1 MDPVSAIGLVA
12 AICQFV
18 DFAAKIV
25 HGARQVYTSDAMMA
39 ASDADSLVCASE
51 LDALSIRLNPPGLL
65 AQNPD
70 DEALFRLANRCRVIS
85 SELSALLRITR
96 AKEPDSKWHSFVSSL
111 KSHLKKSERDDLLRR
126 LADCRAQLNL
136 QLIRMNN
143 LDSKALHQQVLRS
156 LQSNDVAF
164 QRLLAEISN
173 IRENVTLTSLS
184 SQAELQLQRIFA
196 LPDDSRKAL
205 TRGKILNLLQYE
217 TAHER
222 FDDIITV
229 DQSCFSWAIDETV
242 RLAPIQQPH
251 FRSPQYSQTGPSQHR
266 GKQQHIDFEPSPNE
280 VVALSLDDFGEST
293 SAGAEDESNPSS
305 PSVSL
310 CKNQFCAWLQYG
322 AGIFHVVGKPYTGK
336 SVLMKFLCDHEA
348 TARMLN
354 VWAEGSKLILAKFFL
369 CYDGSKKQRTIAG
382 LCRSILHDI
391 LEQCPELIEK
401 ALPDLVK
408 LVESHPWQL
417 EFKTHLRADRVE
429 NALIHVLEILSRSS
443 ECKACIFIDGLDEYN
458 DDFRNFT
465 TLSDLLC
472 HWTQSGGQNVKL
484 CVASRPD
491 SAFLRAFDQHQRI
504 WIEQYSGTEVR
515 KLVRERLQVAVS
527 AGGYEQDIMGQIL
540 DAIVQRSAGNFP
552 WAASAASAIANTLLR
567 DESLALELRL
577 AHSRTPGQDPRT
589 VDQLALEQILLQQ
602 NVPSYP
608 PTPQSAGR
616 LRSISLAPGS
626 IGFLESESRKQ
637 SVVTHQESGNAEQTL
652 QLKSLLGITT
662 HYEDDYFAAE
672 DARLAGTCEWINERA
687 SYRDWVDSKANGTQ
701 VLWLVGKP
709 ASGKSTLTSYI
720 ISQLQQQRGAS
731 VIYFFFKHADR
742 SKAVFGA
749 CLKALAYQTALHSDQ
764 VRAEFLAVDKA
775 QIESVN
781 PGTGGL
787 SSENQNERLLWRKL
801 FVDIILRSSLEEQY
815 WVIDGLDECENFAAA
830 FTSLLAK
837 SVHSIRLRILI
848 TSRETASLKT
858 EFDNVAA
865 RMSLNT
871 ECIEAANTL
880 KDIKL
885 LVQARG
891 SVLSSIEQ
899 HSSQHLIEQIV
910 SKSRGSFLWTTL
922 ILQELVNTYSD
933 SEAKRVLEE
942 VPRGMTALYQR
953 ILKTLAQADRDQ
965 TFMRAVLT
973 WVTCAPRPLSVE
985 ELDGALLHHL
995 GKSFP
1000 NLKVRLLA
1008 VGGQLL
1014 TIDKVGRVNLVHET
1028 AREFLLDTAEPSDFS
1043 ISAKTA
1049 HAIMAAACLECLSG
1063 PDMQAPRP
1071 RKRFNSN
1078 KTSIKRTSFSIYA
1091 ALNFSYH
1098 LRLADLTA
1106 ADLIMLLDTFLKT
1119 NVLSWIECIA
1129 NTSSVVPL
1137 VAAAA
1142 DMDHFVTKHMT
1153 TALAHERELQ
1163 SIKIWAKD
1171 LTRLSAKFADAL
1183 LANPAAIFSIL
1194 PPFCPKHSCI
1204 AGIAKPERGLTV
1216 IGSPDVEWDDRLSC
1230 IDLRTRASC
1239 VCFDDKFFAVGLAGP
1254 NGMIH
1259 IYRATTGQEHKVY
1272 QHEEALHMIRF
1283 LYGTELLASCG
1294 NRFLRIWNVFKDQVQ
1309 HVLPMPGPCLD
1320 LAYRSNILYAA
1331 CHKGFLAS
1339 WDVSDGACRL
1349 PDKPWNADPDV
1360 HDNQPLRPPSAVS
1373 ISTAHDMIAIASPG
1387 HPILLWSISDD
1398 MYYGTCGKRLPNG
1411 EVSKHNITAMVFNT
1425 DPDRPLLAASYL
1437 DGELAILDPFEDD
1450 TLTVVR
1456 AECPKLA
1463 ASPNGVFLAGA
1474 AGSGTIDVYHFETL
1488 QLIYRVT
1495 SSKQYIAGLAF
1506 SRDSCRLADIRGS
1519 ICNIWGPSRL
1529 RREDMI
1535 HDQSGDASCNQPP
1548 VTVAISEPKIKISA
1562 IANPTDDN
1570 HVLCG
1575 QSDGAVAVYSLRDGS
1590 QTEILYRHKSNVH
1603 SLHWWSRLNL
1613 CLSVDAS
1620 NAIHAWK
1627 MARSP
1632 HGGLITKEQIF
1643 QGRSSSQKA
1652 ITQLLVSET
1661 NDNFILSTNDSAHLW
1676 SCDGQELSSRPHS
1689 PPTHTWIQHPTSAMH
1704 VLRIEPTSVYIH
1716 NWTDLSEIKRIP
1728 IAVGGGLQ
1736 LKSARV
1742 CVVEQTQAVLLELCQ
1757 LDGNAGTKDVCL
1769 LDVECLKI
1777 TADDQ
1782 IEPDASTIQKT
1793 QPSIEA
1799 MKRDDPVQ
1807 HIAKLVFHGIGFL
1820 ENGRF
1825 VFLDKQSWICSV
1837 HLKRTQP
1844 GVTLHYHRHFFVPH
1858 EWYSGTREIL
1868 CGLVKRHVLFARND
1882 KVAVISGGLEYVQEV
1897 TMTVKGD

>member
-1 MDPVSAIGLVA
+1 MMDPVSAIGLVA

-51 LDALSIRLNPPGLL
+51 LDALSTRLNPPGLL
-65 AQNPD
+65 AQSPD

-85 SELSALLRITR
+85 SELSALLRTTR

-111 KSHLKKSERDDLLRR
+111 KSQLKKSERDDLLRR

-136 QLIRMNN
+136 QLIRMNS
-143 LDSKALHQQVLRS
+143 LDSKALHQQVLQS
-156 LQSNDVAF
+156 MQSNDVVF

-173 IRENVTLTSLS
+173 IRGNVMITSLS
-184 SQAELQLQRIFA
+184 NQAELQLQRIFD

-229 DQSCFSWAIDETV
+229 DQDCFSWAINETA
-242 RLAPIQQPH
+242 RLGPMQRPQ
-251 FRSPQYSQTGPSQHR
+251 FRLPQYSQTGPSPYRELQHF
-266 GKQQHIDFEPSPNE
+266 GVAPSPDE
-280 VVALSLDDFGEST
+280 LMALSLDDFDDPV
-293 SAGAEDESNPSS
+293 SAGAEDESKSFSAP
-305 PSVSL
+305 VSL
-310 CKNQFCAWLQYG
+310 CNNQFCAWLRGG

-336 SVLMKFLCDHEA
+336 SVLMRLLCDHEA

-354 VWAEGSKLILAKFFL
+354 MWAEGSKLIFAKFFL

-408 LVESHPWQL
+408 LVESQPWQL
-417 EFKTHLRADRVE
+417 ELKTHLRADRME
-429 NALIHVLEILSRSS
+429 EALIHVFEIMSGSLER
-443 ECKACIFIDGLDEYN
+443 KVCIFIDGLDEYN
-458 DDFRNFT
+458 DDFRDFT
-465 TLSDLLC
+465 TLSSLLC
-472 HWTQSGGQNVKL
+472 RWTQFGGKNVKL
-484 CVASRPD
+484 CVASRPEP
-491 SAFLRAFDQHQRI
+491 AFLQAFNQRQRI
-504 WIEQYSGTEVR
+504 WIEQYSSADVR
-515 KLVRERLQVAVS
+515 KLVDGKLRAATR
-527 AGGYEQDIMGQIL
+527 AGGYEEDTIDRTV
-540 DAIVQRSAGNFP
+540 DAIVQRSTGNFP
-552 WAASAASAIANTLLR
+552 WAASAAVAIARAWQR
-567 DESLALELRL
+567 DKA
-577 AHSRTPGQDPRT
+577 ANSRAPGQDPRT
-589 VDQLALEQILLQQ
+589 VDQLALEQILLRH
-602 NVPSYP
+602 NVPSHP
-608 PTPQSAGR
+608 SMQQSAGR
-616 LRSISLAPGS
+616 LRSISQAPGS
-626 IGFLESESRKQ
+626 TDVLESESRQ
-637 SVVTHQESGNAEQTL
+637 RSVATQQEKSNAEQTF
-652 QLKSLLGITT
+652 QLKSLLGIAA
-662 HYEDDYFAAE
+662 HYEDEYFAAE

-720 ISQLQQQRGAS
+720 ISQLQQRGAS
-731 VIYFFFKHADR
+731 ISYFFFKHADR
-742 SKAVFGA
+742 SKAVFEA
-749 CLKALAYQTALHSDQ
+749 CLKALAYQTALRSDQ
-764 VRAEFLAVDKA
+764 IRAEFLAVDKA
-775 QIESVN
+775 QIESVD
-781 PGTGGL
+781 PGTGAL
-787 SSENQNERLLWRKL
+787 SSQNQNERLLWRKL

-830 FTSLLAK
+830 FTSLFGK

-871 ECIEAANTL
+871 EHISAADTL

-885 LVQARG
+885 LIQARG
-891 SVLSSIEQ
+891 SSIEE
-899 HSSQHLIEQIV
+899 HSGQYLVEQIL

-922 ILQELVNTYSD
+922 VLQELVNTYS
-933 SEAKRVLEE
+933 EFEVQRVLEE

-965 TFMRAVLT
+965 TFMRAVLA

-1000 NLKVRLLA
+1000 NLKARLLA

-1028 AREFLLDTAEPSDFS
+1028 AREFLLDTGEPSDFS
-1043 ISAKTA
+1043 IVAKTA
-1049 HAIMAAACLECLSG
+1049 HAIMAAACLKCLSG
-1063 PDMQAPRP
+1063 PDMKVPRP
-1071 RKRFNSN
+1071 RKRFTST
-1078 KTSIKRTSFSIYA
+1078 KTPSKRTSFSSYA
-1091 ALNFSYH
+1091 VLNFSYH

-1106 ADLIMLLDTFLKT
+1106 ADLILLLDTFLKT

-1129 NTSSVVPL
+1129 NTSSVAPL

-1153 TALAHERELQ
+1153 TAPAHERELQ
-1163 SIKIWAKD
+1163 SIKSWAKD

-1183 LANPAAIFSIL
+1183 LTNPAAIFSIL
-1194 PPFCPKHSCI
+1194 PPFCPRNSCI
-1204 AGIAKPERGLTV
+1204 AGSMKQERGLAV

-1230 IDLRTRASC
+1230 IDLRSRASC
-1239 VCFDDKFFAVGLAGP
+1239 ICFGNKFFAVGVAGP

-1272 QHEEALHMIRF
+1272 QHREALHLIRF

-1294 NRFLRIWNVFKDQVQ
+1294 NSSMRIWNVFKDQVQ
-1309 HVLPMPGPCLD
+1309 HVLPMPGRCLD
-1320 LAYRSNILYAA
+1320 LAYESNILYAA

-1339 WDVSDGACRL
+1339 WDLSDRACRL
-1349 PDKPWNADPDV
+1349 PDQPWNADPDV
-1360 HDNQPLRPPSAVS
+1360 HDNRPLRPPSAVS
-1373 ISTAHDMIAIASPG
+1373 ISTAHDTIAIASSG
-1387 HPILLWSISDD
+1387 HPILLWSISDG

-1437 DGELAILDPFEDD
+1437 DGELAVLDPSEDV

-1463 ASPNGVFLAGA
+1463 TSPNGIFLAGA

-1495 SSKQYIAGLAF
+1495 SSKQYITGLAF

-1519 ICNIWGPSRL
+1519 ICNIWGPPRL
-1529 RREDMI
+1529 RQEDI
-1535 HDQSGDASCNQPP
+1535 TRDHSGDASCNQSP
-1548 VTVAISEPKIKISA
+1548 VTVAIAEPKIKISV
-1562 IANPTDDN
+1562 IAGHTDDN
-1570 HVLCG
+1570 HIFCG
-1575 QSDGAVAVYSLRDGS
+1575 QSDGAVSLYSLRDGCQS
-1590 QTEILYRHKSNVH
+1590 ATLYRHKSNVH
-1603 SLHWWSRLNL
+1603 SLHWWSRLNI

-1620 NAIHAWK
+1620 NAILGWRT
-1627 MARSP
+1627 ARSQQ
-1632 HGGLITKEQIF
+1632 GGLIAQEQIS
-1643 QGRSSSQKA
+1643 QGRLSSNKA
-1652 ITQLLVSET
+1652 ITQLLASET
-1661 NDNFILSTNDSAHLW
+1661 NDSFILSTSDSAYLW
-1676 SCDGQELSSRPHS
+1676 SCDGQELSSRRHS
-1689 PPTHTWIQHPTSAMH
+1689 STTHVWIQHPTSAKH
-1704 VLRIEPTSVYIH
+1704 VLRIEPNSVYIH
-1716 NWTDLSEIKRIP
+1716 DWNDLSEIKRIP
-1728 IAVGGGLQ
+1728 IAVGVGLQ

-1742 CVVEQTQAVLLELCQ
+1742 CMLEQTPAILLELCQ
-1757 LDGNAGTKDVCL
+1757 LDGNAGTKDVRL
-1769 LDVECLKI
+1769 LDVESFKI
-1777 TADDQ
+1777 ASTDPN
-1782 IEPDASTIQKT
+1782 EPDASTIQKT
-1793 QPSIEA
+1793 QPKIEA
-1799 MKRDDPVQ
+1799 MKRDDAVQ

-1844 GVTLHYHRHFFVPH
+1844 GGTFHYHRHFFVPH

-1868 CGLVKRHVLFARND
+1868 CALVKRNVLFARND

-1897 TMTVKGD
+1897 SVTVKGD